1 MKTKNLILVLGLL
14 LSFHFYAQTEKGHF
28 LIAANSNFSFTSVS
42 TSVEDS
48 DAEVNNTY
56 LNFSS
61 AAGYFITDN
70 LSIGLLANYFNGEK
84 HGLDTSSFLAGPF
97 ARYYFAK
104 SEKLLPFA
112 QTSMTFGSNSYTFS
126 IVNIDDSSVGT
137 KEVSSDIFGYEM
149 DLGLSI
155 LLSKQISFD
164 IILGYAHTKENT
176 PYIDLNGTETT
187 TEKNTGAFGL
197 NLGFSVFLGK

>member
-70 LSIGLLANYFNGEK
+70 LSIGLLVNYTDNVNKGPIN
-84 HGLDTSSFLAGPF
+84 SSFLAGPF

-112 QTSMTFGSNSYTFS
+112 QTAITFGSNSYTIFYDYGW
-126 IVNIDDSSVGT
+126 NQGEE
-137 KEVSSDIFGYEM
+137 KKVSSDIFGYEM

>member
-42 TSVEDS
+42 TSVVDS
-48 DAEVNNTY
+48 DVEVNNTY

-61 AAGYFITDN
+61 AAGYFVTN
-70 LSIGLLANYFNGEK
+70 GLSIGLLANYTDNVNKGPINNS
-84 HGLDTSSFLAGPF
+84 LLAGPF
-97 ARYYFAK
+97 VRYYFAK
-104 SEKLLPFA
+104 SKKLFPFA
-112 QTSMTFGSNSYTFS
+112 QTAITFGSNSYEFE
-126 IVNIDDSSVGT
+126 ILSVTENFNT
-137 KEVSSDIFGYEM
+137 KKVSSDIFGYEM

-164 IILGYAHTKENT
+164 IILGYAHTKEDT
-176 PYIDLNGTETT
+176 PYIDFNGTETT
-187 TEKNTGAFGL
+187 TEVSTGAFGM